1 MLQVH
6 PPNPP
11 DPQPVHA
18 EVTLRDHRR
27 PPPYR
32 HCEPLYVR
40 LSSTRHASSA
50 NSHSSG
56 RVSRGS
62 MISSTPNFS
71 AVRNGERTRRS
82 EEHTSELQSLMRIS
96 YAVFCLQNKK
106 YKSLTD
112 NIVISNIT
120 LPLTE
125 NHNTPNV
132 SD

>member
-71 AVRNGERTRRS
+71 AVRNGERTRFRRS
-82 EEHTSELQSLMRIS
+82 RIASRCASGSAATSNSLL
-96 YAVFCLQNKK
+96 YATSTPPSIGRLPEDR
-106 YKSLTD
+106 KSTRL
-112 NIVISNIT
+112 NSS
-120 LPLTE
+120 
-125 NHNTPNV
+125 H
-132 SD
+132 

>member
-1 MLQVH
+1 MPVPRHEKHADMIQDQQ
-6 PPNPP
+6 PKRP

-27 PPPYR
+27 LLPYR

-62 MISSTPNFS
+62 MISSTP
-71 AVRNGERTRRS
+71 RS
-82 EEHTSELQSLMRIS
+82 EEHTSELQSLIRNS
-96 YAVFCLQNKK
+96 YAVF
-106 YKSLTD
+106 S
-112 NIVISNIT
+112 
-120 LPLTE
+120 
-125 NHNTPNV
+125 
-132 SD
+132 

>member
-1 MLQVH
+1 MPVPRHEKHADMIQDQQ
-6 PPNPP
+6 PKRP

-27 PPPYR
+27 LLPYR

-56 RVSRGS
+56 RVSRGA

-71 AVRNGERTRRS
+71 ARS
-82 EEHTSELQSLMRIS
+82 EEHTSELQSLMRIT
-96 YAVFCLQNKK
+96 YAVFRLKK
-106 YKSLTD
+106 K
-112 NIVISNIT
+112 N
-120 LPLTE
+120 
-125 NHNTPNV
+125 
-132 SD
+132 